1 VGRGPSPQQ
10 GSEAARYSGAAV
22 LERVGELPGGPE
34 LLRVAAARG
43 DVELVGGATRD
54 LLLGSRPRELDVVVG
69 TGADGLAREL
79 ADALG
84 LVGSHA
90 GLRTGAH
97 ERFGTAFLV
106 WDGGCIDV
114 ATRRAES
121 YPTPGALPQVRPGTP
136 EEDLLRRDF
145 TVNAIGVA
153 LTGARRGE
161 LRAPEHALEDLA
173 EGRLRVLHE
182 RSFIEDPTRLLRL
195 GRYQARL
202 GFALED
208 ATARLAAEALARGAL
223 ASVSGARVG
232 AELRLALAEPDPVA
246 TLAALDRL
254 GILAAI
260 DRRLGFDEGLA
271 RRGLAEL
278 PADGRPDLLLL
289 SSLLL
294 AAGQDSGAD
303 RAGLTALLD
312 ELEFPAPDRDRIVS
326 GALMAPALAS
336 RIGALARPSELYRE
350 LQPAPLEAVALAAA
364 SDASDG
370 GAATEAARRW
380 LSELRNVR
388 TRITGDDLIA
398 AGVPAGPEIGCRLA
412 LVHDLRLD
420 GELDDTREA
429 QLQAALA
436 APAR

>member
-1 VGRGPSPQQ
+1 MGRGLSPEQ
-10 GSEAARYSGAAV
+10 GSEAAPYSGAAV

-34 LLRVAAARG
+34 LLRVAAGRG

-54 LLLGSRPRELDVVVG
+54 LLLGNTPRELDVVVD
-69 TGADGLAREL
+69 TGADGFAREL

-84 LVGSHA
+84 LVGSYA
-90 GLRTGAH
+90 GLRAGAH

-106 WDGGCIDV
+106 WHGGRIDA

-121 YPTPGALPQVRPGTP
+121 YPTPGALPEVRPGTP

-145 TVNAIGVA
+145 TVNAIAVA

-173 EGRLRVLHE
+173 ASRLRVLHQ

-202 GFALED
+202 GFALEN
-208 ATARLAAEALARGAL
+208 ATARLAAEALARDAL

-232 AELRLALAEPDPVA
+232 AELRLSLAEPDPVA
-246 TLAALDRL
+246 TLAALERL
-254 GILAAI
+254 GILVAI
-260 DRRLGFDEGLA
+260 DPRLGFDEGLA

-278 PADGRPDLLLL
+278 PTDGRPDLLLL
-289 SSLLL
+289 SSLLI
-294 AAGQDSGAD
+294 AGQDSGAE

-312 ELEFPAPDRDRIVS
+312 ELEFLAPDRDRVVS
-326 GALMAPALAS
+326 GALMAPALAF
-336 RIGALARPSELYRE
+336 RIGALERPSQLYRE

-364 SDASDG
+364 SDAPG
-370 GAATEAARRW
+370 GTAATEAARRW
-380 LSELRNVR
+380 LSELRKVR

-398 AGVPAGPEIGCRLA
+398 AGVPAGPEIGRRLA
-412 LVHDLRLD
+412 LVRDLRLD
-420 GELDDTREA
+420 GELDDNREA

-436 APAR
+436 APTR

>member
-232 AELRLALAEPDPVA
+232 AEPDPVA

-289 SSLLL
+289 SSLLI

-398 AGVPAGPEIGCRLA
+398 AGVPAGPEIGRRLA
-412 LVHDLRLD
+412 LVRDLRLD

>member
-1 VGRGPSPQQ
+1 VGRGPSREQ
-10 GSEAARYSGAAV
+10 GSGAARYSGAAV

-34 LLRVAAARG
+34 LLRVAAGRE

-54 LLLGSRPRELDVVVG
+54 LLLGTRPRELDVVVD
-69 TGADGLAREL
+69 TGADALAGEL

-84 LVGSHA
+84 VVGSYA
-90 GLRTGAH
+90 GLRAGAH

-106 WDGGCIDV
+106 WDGGRIDA

-145 TVNAIGVA
+145 TVNAIAVA
-153 LTGARRGE
+153 LAGARRGE
-161 LRAPEHALEDLA
+161 LRAPERALEDLA
-173 EGRLRVLHE
+173 EGRLRILHE

-202 GFALED
+202 GFALEN
-208 ATARLAAEALARGAL
+208 ATARLAGEALAQGAL

-246 TLAALDRL
+246 TLAALERL

-260 DRRLGFDEGLA
+260 DPRLGFEEGLA
-271 RRGLAEL
+271 RRALAEL

-289 SSLLL
+289 SSLLI
-294 AAGQDSGAD
+294 AREDYGAE
-303 RAGLTALLD
+303 RTGLTALLD
-312 ELEFPAPDRDRIVS
+312 ELEFSAGDRDRIVS
-326 GALMAPALAS
+326 GALIAPALAA
-336 RIGALARPSELYRE
+336 RIGALERPSQLYRE

-364 SDASDG
+364 SDVTG
-370 GAATEAARRW
+370 GAAATVAARRW
-380 LSELRNVR
+380 LSELRKVR

-398 AGVPAGPEIGCRLA
+398 AGVPAGPEIGRRLA
-412 LVHDLRLD
+412 LVRDLRLD